1 MPAFADK
8 SIPGKALQDALLE
21 TRHFRNGTILPQHV
35 DETAYVTYTPRLRST
50 GIAPEVGADGSI
62 SGRFQQIGTLVH
74 VRIVIH
80 FAGAGVV
87 AGTGDWSVSLPVEAH
102 NTAYDYPGLAWKG
115 FQAGQSWSGVGQ
127 IAGTDYGWVRGTYA
141 ATNPG
146 GELLLGAAAPWT
158 WAAGGALYLS
168 GVYEAIESR
177 EVANSAPSGNVGGG
191 GSPNTTATKLAFAV
205 QPASTTPNTTMAN
218 VVVSVQDAS
227 SNIVTTATNAI
238 TLAIGTNPSAGTL
251 SRAGTTYQA
260 EEATLSGAGTG
271 SGTSQFGIFP
281 ATGSTN
287 TGYTGTGY
295 LGWWDADG
303 QGVTFTVYAPS
314 AASYTVAFRYA
325 NGTGSTSHR
334 RIKVNG
340 TTHTAAKAFADTGG
354 WSTYSA
360 AVTISASLNAG
371 ANTIGIDFDTATGS
385 DGFMDFDCITVAT
398 GLVVS
403 AVNGLATFDGLSINN
418 AGTGYTLSA
427 TASGLTTATS
437 SAFNITTPT
446 GAIGTKEV
454 GMNAVFN
461 STLADLAAAHSVTSI
476 RVEFPRW
483 PQFAA
488 TTGGWTVNHFY
499 GTEDPAVVLALAG
512 DRGMKVLPILSSG
525 APGSIPDNSGD
536 TNAAFAAAV
545 VGWAQRYAAGGSA
558 WSSAPLSGYTALA
571 PDVLEILNEPYFS
584 NNPAS
589 YLDLLIKVR
598 AALDAAGLSSIGIL
612 GANTDNS
619 AGSWGNWN
627 EYLTANSGW
636 SYCVGVTNHPYGP
649 AYLPADPNNGHGWG
663 CVERAYN
670 QSGLPVYVTEIGWG
684 TGGRGAGGGAPDQAT
699 KDLWLANI
707 LTELDQRD
715 YIAGVWYYAISN
727 EAEADYAPNWSVW
740 DAHV

>member
-1 MPAFADK
+1 MADK
-8 SIPGKALQDALLE
+8 SINARDLADNILE
-21 TRHFRNGTILPQHV
+21 TRVFKRDQILPEHSKQI
-35 DETAYVTYTPRLRST
+35 EWQTYTPRLRVT
-50 GIAPEVGADGSI
+50 NGVAPEVGADGYVR
-62 SGRFQQIGTLVH
+62 GRFNLVGTRCDVDII
-74 VRIVIH
+74 IVFSGVGVI
-80 FAGAGVV
+80 AGAGDYF
-87 AGTGDWSVSLPVEAH
+87 AVSLPIEAY
-102 NTAYDYPGLAWKG
+102 NFAFNYPGMQADMW
-115 FQAGQSWSGVGQ
+115 QAGQKATASVQ
-127 IAGTDYGWVRGTYA
+127 VDGTDYGWVRLTYA
-141 ATNPG
+141 QTNPG
-146 GELLLGAAAPWT
+146 QELAVGPTRPWNWT
-158 WAAGGALYLS
+158 PGSVIYIHGS
-168 GVYEAIESR
+168 YESVTSR
-177 EVANSAPSGNVGGG
+177 AVNQPAPSGNVGGG
-191 GSPNTTATKLAFAV
+191 GNPTGTATKLAFAV
-205 QPASTTPNTTMAN
+205 QPPSTTPNTTMAN

-227 SNIVTTATNAI
+227 SNIVTTATNAV

-281 ATGSTN
+281 AVGSTN
-287 TGYTGTGY
+287 TGYTGSGY
-295 LGWWDADG
+295 VGWWDADG
-303 QGVTFTVYAPS
+303 QGVTFNVNAPS

-340 TTHTAAKAFADTGG
+340 STHTAAKAFADTGG

-398 GLVVS
+398 GLTVS

-437 SAFNITTPT
+437 SAFNITTPS
-446 GAIGTKEV
+446 GSIATKEV

-461 STLADLAAAHSVTSI
+461 STLADLAASHSVTSI

-483 PQFAA
+483 QPYAA

-536 TNAAFAAAV
+536 TNTAFAAAAV
-545 VGWAQRYAAGGSA
+545 AFAQRYCAGGSA

-612 GANTDNS
+612 GANTDNA

-684 TGGRGAGGGAPDQAT
+684 TGGAGAGGGAPDQAT
-699 KDLWLANI
+699 KDLWTANI

-715 YIAGVWYYAISN
+715 YIAGVWYYQIAN
-727 EAEADYAPNWSVW
+727 EAEADYAPNWTVW
-740 DAHV
+740 DAYV